1 MEDELNYPEDLRYN
15 ESHEWA
21 RCEDHTV
28 TVGISDHAQAEL
40 QNVVYVELPEVGE
53 QIEKGAAFG
62 TVEAVKTVADLIAPT
77 TGEVLEINENLE
89 TGAEEINKDA
99 YGAGW
104 MLKIRIEDPQDLDY
118 LLNAQD
124 YAELLANH

>member
-1 MEDELNYPEDLRYN
+1 MSETKIPEHLLYS
-15 ESHEWA
+15 ESHEWIQQDSDIA
-21 RCEDHTV
+21 TI
-28 TVGISDHAQAEL
+28 GITDFAQLEL
-40 QNVVYVELPEVGE
+40 GDIVFVELPEVGE

-77 TGEVLEINENLE
+77 TGEVLEINESLE
-89 TGAEEINKDA
+89 AEAEEINKDA

>member
-1 MEDELNYPEDLRYN
+1 MSETKIPEHLLYS
-15 ESHEWA
+15 ESHEWIQQDSDIA
-21 RCEDHTV
+21 TI
-28 TVGISDHAQAEL
+28 GITDFAQLEL
-40 QNVVYVELPEVGE
+40 GDIVFLELPEVGE

-77 TGEVLEINENLE
+77 TGEVLEINKNLE
-89 TGAEEINKDA
+89 AGAEEINKDA

-124 YAELLANH
+124 YAELIANH